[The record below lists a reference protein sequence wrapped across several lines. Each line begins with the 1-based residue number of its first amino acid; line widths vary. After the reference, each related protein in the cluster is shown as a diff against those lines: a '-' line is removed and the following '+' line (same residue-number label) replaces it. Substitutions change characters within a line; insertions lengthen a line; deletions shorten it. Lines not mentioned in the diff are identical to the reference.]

1 MQNKTLMKLGLLA
14 LVLLGIGLS
23 QRESQGPQK
32 AEVPEDAALLP
43 ALAAASISHAA

>member
-1 MQNKTLMKLGLLA
+1 MQNKTIMKLGLLA

-32 AEVPEDAALLP
+32 PEVPEDLSL
-43 ALAAASISHAA
+43 IHI